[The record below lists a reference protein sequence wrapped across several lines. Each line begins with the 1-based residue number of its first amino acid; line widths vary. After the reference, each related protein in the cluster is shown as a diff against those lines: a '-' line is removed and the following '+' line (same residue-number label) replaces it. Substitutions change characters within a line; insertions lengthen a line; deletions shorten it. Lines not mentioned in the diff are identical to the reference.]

1 MGDLLNTGPT
11 VGNNTNTDVITMQ
24 WDGADFIIQDLLQI
38 PIVKHREGN
47 NTEPEPE
54 TGEISNDQSQRFGW
68 STVTHSDTDATT
80 TVDQFNE
87 YVQSSRYLQLL
98 YRRLGDGDGDGDG
111 GAVKVNGQ
119 QEQGQVQ
126 VQVQMH
132 QEQQRT
138 HYADAAYQVCGYQG
152 DYNRVLASSDYTVEY
167 DRIVREYITI
177 DSSNME
183 QKRST
188 AASARYTPASPLPEF
203 KCQQIVNLPTV
214 RTPREMHTT
223 TTETVSELEHPKE
236 RAWVRRM
243 QKAARRREKME
254 RKEQKRQQKRQK
266 KLKKKQRILA
276 QKQKLAEYY
285 KRRGHRATRV
295 R

>member
-1 MGDLLNTGPT
+1 M
-11 VGNNTNTDVITMQ
+11 
-24 WDGADFIIQDLLQI
+24 

-54 TGEISNDQSQRFGW
+54 TETGEISNDQSPRLGW

-80 TVDQFNE
+80 TLDQFNE

-98 YRRLGDGDGDGDG
+98 YQRLGHGDGDGDGD
-111 GAVKVNGQ
+111 AIKVNGQ
-119 QEQGQVQ
+119 QEQEPVPVPVQGQ

-138 HYADAAYQVCGYQG
+138 HYADAAYQMCGYQG

-167 DRIVREYITI
+167 DRIVREYIST

-183 QKRST
+183 EKRST
-188 AASARYTPASPLPEF
+188 VASARYTPASPLPEF

-223 TTETVSELEHPKE
+223 PTDTVSELSELEQLEHPKE

-243 QKAARRREKME
+243 HKRAKEAAEETEEVEKE
-254 RKEQKRQQKRQK
+254 ATNTCTE
-266 KLKKKQRILA
+266 
-276 QKQKLAEYY
+276 AE
-285 KRRGHRATRV
+285 TCRV
-295 R
+295 LQAPWSQSYTCTVVKSYDTCTLRSASKTAHSIQSDSSLV

>member
-1 MGDLLNTGPT
+1 
-11 VGNNTNTDVITMQ
+11 VITLH
-24 WDGADFIIQDLLQI
+24 WDGADFIIQDLLQM

-54 TGEISNDQSQRFGW
+54 TEEISNDQSQRLGW

-98 YRRLGDGDGDGDG
+98 YRRLGHSEGDGDGDGDG
-111 GAVKVNGQ
+111 DAVKVNGQ
-119 QEQGQVQ
+119 QEQEQEPVPVQGQGQVQ
-126 VQVQMH
+126 VQMQMH

-167 DRIVREYITI
+167 DRIVREYITT

-188 AASARYTPASPLPEF
+188 VASARYTPASPLPEF